1 MLTVRISNADVDIRT
16 VLTPENSV
24 RLRWGVGRNEGGGAI
39 DRNWQ
44 AVSAN
49 LIGGSEVAGCND
61 SRHWSATQDG
71 DT

>member
-1 MLTVRISNADVDIRT
+1 MPTWTFALFS
-16 VLTPENSV
+16 TPENYV
-24 RLRWGVGRNEGGGAI
+24 RLRWGVGRQEGGGGAI

-44 AVSAN
+44 AVPSS

>member
-1 MLTVRISNADVDIRT
+1 MDIRT
-16 VLTPENSV
+16 VLNA
-24 RLRWGVGRNEGGGAI
+24 RKLRPVEVGSWQAGGGGAI

-44 AVSAN
+44 AVPSS